1 MKVKGENLLIT
12 ATWFSLVCF
21 SKGKSWKVHHS
32 EWCTPESQPSPGT
45 LFEQG
50 FTWEEGE
57 KKGKGMWCFP
67 LLPVPLILSPANLET
82 SVSVVSRGPFT
93 STATSLR
100 GKECWLPTSSFSLIG
115 RSHVW
120 HEVFA
125 APALGRSSLTLQ
137 YLWWHR
143 HLQLPWRSNSMVV
156 FFSRGTHTDL
166 VIETFTVTC
175 LIIFCTEILS
185 HNVAC
190 FSSSKPLRL
199 CCASKWD
206 QRLNLSLLLMQTHNY
221 GQSAEQ
227 EVRLPSLSSLG
238 WHEGSSCDECAIR
251 VSALKRTCEKHLVA
265 ALTQPSALLS
275 S

>member
-1 MKVKGENLLIT
+1 MV
-12 ATWFSLVCF
+12 
-21 SKGKSWKVHHS
+21 
-32 EWCTPESQPSPGT
+32 TPESQPSPGT

-82 SVSVVSRGPFT
+82 SVSVASRGPFT

-100 GKECWLPTSSFSLIG
+100 GKACWLPASFFSLM
-115 RSHVW
+115 SWSCVW
-120 HEVFA
+120 HEVDA
-125 APALGRSSLTLQ
+125 APARDRSSLTHQ
-137 YLWWHR
+137 CLWWHR

-156 FFSRGTHTDL
+156 VFSRGTHTDL

-221 GQSAEQ
+221 GQSAEW

-251 VSALKRTCEKHLVA
+251 VSALKHLWETFSGSSNSTLISSEFLEVCVLKVNLSTEGAEKSTVI
-265 ALTQPSALLS
+265 
-275 S
+275 